1 MQTTAL
7 IVKDRQHIHNTYKE
21 FKIYSMQTTLTITGS
36 IIVAFIILIFY
47 SRWKMKQLPPVSDN
61 AKILTLTTQ
70 NFSAEIKNK
79 VVLIDFW
86 AEWCMPCRMMA
97 PVLNEVA
104 ESLPGNMKVGKVN
117 IEIYK
122 DLPQQF
128 NVMSIPTMILF
139 KNGKEIKRF
148 VGVKSKD
155 FLLSKMNDEK

>member
-1 MQTTAL
+1 M
-7 IVKDRQHIHNTYKE
+7 
-21 FKIYSMQTTLTITGS
+21 
-36 IIVAFIILIFY
+36 
-47 SRWKMKQLPPVSDN
+47 
-61 AKILTLTTQ
+61 
-70 NFSAEIKNK
+70 
-79 VVLIDFW
+79 
-86 AEWCMPCRMMA
+86 
-97 PVLNEVA
+97 A

-155 FLLSKMNDEK
+155 FLLSKMNDVK

>member
-1 MQTTAL
+1 
-7 IVKDRQHIHNTYKE
+7 
-21 FKIYSMQTTLTITGS
+21 MQTTLTITGS

-47 SRWKMKQLPPVSDN
+47 SRWKMEKLPPVSDN
-61 AKILTLTTQ
+61 ARILTLTTQ

-122 DLPQQF
+122 DLAQQF

-155 FLLSKMNDEK
+155 FLLTKMNDEK